1 MPHPTEVTPLATILA
16 EAKRQREAIIT
27 AMTPEDH
34 ARERR
39 LDRAFQTAER
49 VTNFWLDFDERE
61 MPR

>member
-16 EAKRQREAIIT
+16 EAKRQREVIIA

-34 ARERR
+34 AQERR
-39 LDRAFQTAER
+39 LDRAFRTAER